1 MRLGEKF
8 KNVKKLLEGKEV
20 VENNIIEKYKI
31 VSPSFVICRRNTF
44 LFSLILSKL
53 KCRSLLSALWY
64 LLRNI
69 YGNNIHLLI
78 KWRLFE
84 NETLV

>member
-31 VSPSFVICRRNTF
+31 FSPSFVICRRNTF
-44 LFSLILSKL
+44 LIFFDP
-53 KCRSLLSALWY
+53 
-64 LLRNI
+64 
-69 YGNNIHLLI
+69 
-78 KWRLFE
+78 FE
-84 NETLV
+84 TKVPKSSFGTLVFTS